1 MRNDDG
7 TLGPAGASPGRST
20 ATPGRRPRRRAI
32 AGLAISVGLVAT
44 ACTSGSDEPE
54 IQPSL
59 SAPPPGSAGL
69 TGEAADFRAK
79 MLKLS
84 AYDSCEALLDDF
96 RKGALA
102 RAAQPPV
109 MEAAGEPGPGL
120 TGDRSAEDFANG
132 SAAAPAAP
140 PGAAPQDAESGA
152 KAPGDGST
160 APGYSGTNVH
170 EQGVD
175 EPDLVKTDG
184 RRVVTVADGTL
195 RVVDV
200 TSRAQTGKLAL
211 PGGYATEMLL
221 SGDRALVIMPSDKV
235 AYDMP
240 TGGEATS
247 SSRIAA
253 PPTRS
258 KLVLVDLSGQP
269 RVLGE
274 LAVDG
279 SYVDARQIGATARVV
294 IRSYPR
300 GPVVD
305 SPGGDDYKSKYTKAV
320 AKTTVD
326 DWLPG
331 YTLKTGDRTN
341 SGRLVECGNVS
352 RPDTEAGAPGHSGAS
367 TVSVLSFDLA
377 RDLGTGSPVTIA
389 ADANTVYASSGNL
402 YVAANYHPYYTT
414 KSKPGGGPMMS
425 SRTALYQFDIS
436 GTAAPRH
443 VASGDVEGEL
453 LNQYSLSE
461 FDNHLRVATT
471 LQRQPG
477 ATAQPKSGS
486 SGGTGKSVPNTSG
499 SGSSGSGS
507 GSGNSGSDTVVAPE
521 MAPILATESAVAVL
535 KRNGTEL
542 VQVGRVDGLG
552 RGERIYAVRFTG
564 AVGYVVTFR
573 RTDPLYTLDLANPT
587 APRVVGE
594 LKINGYSAYLHPVDG
609 GKLIGVG
616 QDATDSGSRLGTQVS
631 LFDVANLAAPT
642 RIANFTVSQGN
653 SEAEM
658 DPHAFLYW
666 PATGTLVIPLQAGY
680 GTTRP
685 GAPPSAGSTTDGG
698 TGAVAPDFAPAR
710 TQALVLRL
718 QGGSFVEVGRISHP
732 SADSMRRSLV
742 IGDALWTVSSGGVMV
757 NDLDDLGQRAWVPFA

>member
-7 TLGPAGASPGRST
+7 TLGPAGASPSRSS

-54 IQPSL
+54 VQPSL
-59 SAPPPGSAGL
+59 SAPPPGSAVGL

-84 AYDSCEALLDDF
+84 AYSSCDALLDDF
-96 RKGALA
+96 RKAALA
-102 RAAQPPV
+102 RAAQPSV
-109 MEAAGEPGPGL
+109 YEVAGEPGTGF
-120 TGDRSAEDFANG
+120 TGDRAAEDSAKG

-140 PGAAPQDAESGA
+140 PAAAAPQDAENGA

-160 APGYSGTNVH
+160 APGHSGTNVH

-200 TSRAQTGKLAL
+200 TSRTQTGKLAL

-221 SGDRALVIMPSDKV
+221 SGDRALVIMPNDKV

-240 TGGEATS
+240 TGSESSS
-247 SSRIAA
+247 SSRIA
-253 PPTRS
+253 PPMQS
-258 KLVLVDLSGQP
+258 KLVLVDLSGSQP
-269 RVLGE
+269 KILGE

-279 SYVDARQIGATARVV
+279 SYVDARQIGGTARVV

-300 GPVVD
+300 GPAID
-305 SPGGDDYKSKYTKAV
+305 LPGGDDYKSKYTKAV
-320 AKTTVD
+320 GKTTVD

-402 YVAANYHPYYTT
+402 YVAANYYPYYTT
-414 KSKPGGGPMMS
+414 KSKPGVGPMS
-425 SRTALYQFDIS
+425 SRTAVYQFDIT
-436 GTAAPRH
+436 GTAPPRH
-443 VASGDVEGEL
+443 VASGDVEGQL

-477 ATAQPKSGS
+477 ATAQPQSGNAPKSGTS
-486 SGGTGKSVPNTSG
+486 DSGNSG
-499 SGSSGSGS
+499 SGSSS
-507 GSGNSGSDTVVAPE
+507 SDVAAPE
-521 MAPILATESAVAVL
+521 IAPVVTTESAVAVL

-573 RTDPLYTLDLANPT
+573 QTDPLYTLDLSNPA
-587 APRVVGE
+587 APKVLGE

-616 QDATDSGSRLGTQVS
+616 QDATDSGARLGTQVS
-631 LFDVANLAAPT
+631 LFDVANLSTPT

-666 PATGTLVIPLQAGY
+666 PATGTLVIPLQTGY

-685 GAPPSAGSTTDGG
+685 GAPPSTGTVDGG
-698 TGAVAPDFAPAR
+698 TSSGAVAPDYVPAR
-710 TQALVLRL
+710 TEALVLRL

-732 SADSMRRSLV
+732 SADSLRRSLV

-757 NDLDDLGQRAWVPFA
+757 NDLDDLGRRAWVPFA

>member
-7 TLGPAGASPGRST
+7 NLGPAGTAPTRST
-20 ATPGRRPRRRAI
+20 ATPRRRPRGRAI

-54 IQPSL
+54 AQPSL
-59 SAPPPGSAGL
+59 SPPPAGTAAGL
-69 TGEAADFRAK
+69 TGEAADFRAR

-84 AYDSCEALLDDF
+84 AYDSCDALLDDF
-96 RKGALA
+96 RKAALS

-109 MEAAGEPGPGL
+109 MEAAGQPAPGA
-120 TGDRSAEDFANG
+120 GDRPDGDSGKAGAAE
-132 SAAAPAAP
+132 APNA
-140 PGAAPQDAESGA
+140 AAPQDAASGA
-152 KAPGDGST
+152 RAPGDGST
-160 APGYSGTNVH
+160 AAPGYSGTNVQ

-195 RVVDV
+195 RVLDAA
-200 TSRAQTGKLAL
+200 TRAQTGKLAL
-211 PGGYATEMLL
+211 PGGRATEMLL
-221 SGDRALVIMPSDKV
+221 SGDRALVIMPNNQAV
-235 AYDMP
+235 AYDQP
-240 TGGEATS
+240 SGGSERAPSRVAPS
-247 SSRIAA
+247 SQ
-253 PPTRS
+253 S

-294 IRSYPR
+294 IRSHPR

-305 SPGGDDYKSKYTKAV
+305 SPGGKDYKSQYTKAV
-320 AKTTVD
+320 NKTTVD

-331 YTLKTGDRTN
+331 YTLKNGDRT
-341 SGRLVECGNVS
+341 STGRLVECGNVS

-377 RDLGTGSPVTIA
+377 RDLDTGSPVTVA
-389 ADANTVYASSGNL
+389 ADADTVYASSGNL
-402 YVAANYHPYYTT
+402 YVAANYYPYYGA
-414 KSKPGGGPMMS
+414 KSKS
-425 SRTALYQFDIS
+425 SVAQMTNRTAVYQFDIS
-436 GTAAPRH
+436 GTAQPRH
-443 VASGDVEGEL
+443 VASGDVEGQL
-453 LNQYSLSE
+453 LNQYSMSE
-461 FDNHLRVATT
+461 YDNHLRIATT
-471 LQRQPG
+471 LQRPPG
-477 ATAQPKSGS
+477 ATAQPKSG
-486 SGGTGKSVPNTSG
+486 N
-499 SGSSGSGS
+499 SGSSGPFGSS
-507 GSGNSGSDTVVAPE
+507 GSGNSGSDSVAAPEVAPV
-521 MAPILATESAVAVL
+521 AATESAVAVL

-542 VQVGRVDGLG
+542 VEVGRVGGLG

-573 RTDPLYTLDLANPT
+573 RTDPLYTLDLANPA
-587 APRVVGE
+587 APKVLGE

-616 QDATDSGSRLGTQVS
+616 QDATDTGRRLGTQVS
-631 LFDVANLAAPT
+631 LFDVTNLTAPT
-642 RIANFTVSQGN
+642 RIANHTVSQGN

-666 PATGTLVIPLQAGY
+666 PSNGTVVIPLQTGY
-680 GTTRP
+680 GTTTRP
-685 GAPPSAGSTTDGG
+685 GTPPSTGSTGSSGTGSSG
-698 TGAVAPDFAPAR
+698 STGAVAPDYAPAR

-718 QGGSFVEVGRISHP
+718 QGASFVEVGRISHP
-732 SADSMRRSLV
+732 SSALLRRSLV
-742 IGDALWTVSSGGVMV
+742 IGDTLWTVSAGGVMV
-757 NDLDDLGQRAWVPFA
+757 NDLDDLEQRAWVPFV